1 MHVIPQ
7 SCLVTA
13 GLSLLVEIADKH
25 THTHTFAGF
34 FKKEA
39 SSLSHSL
46 TLARSQR
53 LYALKKTS
61 TNRTTNIYAD
71 KNLSSIATP

>member
-25 THTHTFAGF
+25 THTHTFTGF